1 MRIKLAAP
9 LQSDSIVDGEG
20 IRAVLWTQGCAHHC
34 PGCHN
39 AETWDFDGGYYED
52 TEEIKKQLGELKGQ
66 DGITFSGGDPMY
78 QIKACLDIAKYAK
91 EIGLNVW
98 CYTGYTYEE
107 LRKLD
112 DPNILEFLFYIDVLV
127 DGPFILKER
136 SLDLI
141 FKGSRN
147 QRLLD
152 MKKTLE
158 QGKPVIVSKYQSE
171 KSVAPLYKRED
182 CIYI

>member
-39 AETWDFDGGYYED
+39 AETWDFDGGYWED
-52 TEEIKKQLGELKGQ
+52 VDTIKKELQSLVGQ

-78 QIKACLDIAKYAK
+78 QIKPCLEIAKYAH

-107 LRKLD
+107 LLTLD
-112 DPNILEFLFYIDVLV
+112 DPNLMEFLENIDVLV
-127 DGPFILKER
+127 DGPFILEER
-136 SLDLI
+136 SLDLY

-147 QRLLD
+147 QRVLD
-152 MKKTLE
+152 MKKTLQE
-158 QGKPVIVSKYQSE
+158 KRPVIVSKYQDA
-171 KSVAPLYKRED
+171 KKITPLYKKD
-182 CIYI
+182 KDIYV